1 VPTATTAP
9 HVPPVK
15 PVPTATPIVP
25 KPGGG
30 GTYFYTA
37 PNETSLSHTTAARS
51 SAPAA
56 SGAQSPTSLPA
67 SGGGQGGGSPLS
79 PLAPLALLAAVAIV
93 AGRVIPRIIKR
104 Q

>member
-1 VPTATTAP
+1 VKHIPTST
-9 HVPPVK
+9 PV
-15 PVPTATPIVP
+15 VP

-51 SAPAA
+51 SAPA
-56 SGAQSPTSLPA
+56 SGPTSLPA
-67 SGGGQGGGSPLS
+67 TGGGQGGGSPLN

-104 Q
+104 K